1 MILYKEYNDGR
12 SLVTRKLGKSRNND
26 PEWPY
31 RVLIIYLDEE
41 PVDAEIT
48 DSKIDELEPD
58 KEADFT
64 VNKED
69 YRNALIS
76 IFEKLKIR
84 A

>member
-1 MILYKEYNDGR
+1 MTLYKEYNDGR
-12 SLVTRKLGKSRNND
+12 TFVSRQLGKSRNND

-31 RVLIIYLDEE
+31 RVLIIYLDEN

-48 DSKIDELEPD
+48 DSKIDELRPD
-58 KEADFT
+58 QEADFS
-64 VNKED
+64 VNNED

-76 IFEKLKIR
+76 IFEKLKVR